1 MYRSNYIQMKK
12 TYKLYSFLLFSLV
25 LGATFSCTKL
35 EDINID
41 PNRASNAHPRALL
54 PKVEWEAFRA
64 WHGTSPLYTLKM
76 IVQTDGENAN
86 QIYNWQRGS
95 FDMYEQLRNVVKL
108 QEEAAAINEPGYLA
122 LAKFFRAYYFYN
134 LTLTF
139 GDIPYTEALQGESN
153 AIYTPKY
160 DAQKDV
166 FVGILKELEEASKM
180 LSENQDI
187 LAGDVIYNGNTALW
201 RRAINAFRLRVLLT
215 LSKKENDTDLNV
227 KSQFA
232 AIAQNEPLLTD
243 GDDAQLVFLDQ
254 EGNRYPEF
262 NSSGYGSGMY
272 MDSTFIKRLQDHN
285 DPRLFAIATRTR
297 LGEEAGLA
305 LDNFAAYEGGDPI
318 VPYAQVN
325 AKAVRGKLSKVLER
339 YTKDATTE
347 PYVLIGYV
355 EQQLI
360 LAEAIVRGWIPGDA
374 TATYNTGIRSAFK
387 FYENNAKGLATFF
400 NAAKVED
407 YLNQDIVSLDAVTT
421 LEEKVARIQMQK
433 YLRSFHQGGY
443 SAYYDHLRTGY
454 PTLRKSAN
462 VQTAYRWMYP
472 QSEYNNNTAQVGMAI
487 KNQFEG
493 NDNIRSKPWWV
504 Q

>member
-1 MYRSNYIQMKK
+1 MRK
-12 TYKLYSFLLFSLV
+12 THKLYTFLLFCVAIGSTV
-25 LGATFSCTKL
+25 SCRKL
-35 EDINID
+35 EDINTD
-41 PNRASNAHPRALL
+41 PNRAGNAHPRALL
-54 PKVEWEAFRA
+54 PKIEWEAFRA

-95 FDMYEQLRNVVKL
+95 FDPYEQLRNVVKL
-108 QEEAAAINEPGYLA
+108 EEEAQSIGEPGYLA

-139 GDIPYTEALQGESN
+139 GDIPYSEALQGERN
-153 AIYTPKY
+153 AIYSPTY

-166 FVGILKELEEASKM
+166 FNGILSELEEASNI
-180 LSENQDI
+180 LTENQEVLTGDI
-187 LAGDVIYNGNTALW
+187 IYEGNTTQW
-201 RRAINAFRLRVLLT
+201 IKAINAFRLRVLLT
-215 LSKKENDTDLNV
+215 LSKKDGDSNLGI
-227 KSQFA
+227 KAKFA
-232 AIAQNEPLLTD
+232 EIAQQAPLLSE

-272 MDSTFIKRLQDHN
+272 MDSTFIKRLQDHK
-285 DPRLFAIATRTR
+285 DPRLFVIATRTR
-297 LGEEAGLA
+297 LAEEAGLA

-325 AKAVRGKLSKVLER
+325 AKAVQGKLSKVLER

-347 PYVLIGYV
+347 PYVLIGYA
-355 EQQLI
+355 EQQFI
-360 LAEAIVRGWIPGDA
+360 LAEAMIRGWITGNA
-374 TATYNTGIRSAFK
+374 TAAYNAGITSAFK
-387 FYENNAKGLATFF
+387 FYENYAKGLGTFV
-400 NAAKVED
+400 NASKVEA
-407 YLNQDIVSLDAVTT
+407 YLKQDIVRLDAVSTT
-421 LEEKVARIQMQK
+421 EEKLARIHMQK

-454 PTLRKSAN
+454 PSLRKSAN
-462 VQTAYRWMYP
+462 VLTAYRWMYP
-472 QSEYNNNTAQVGMAI
+472 QSEYNNNTANVGSAI
-487 KNQFEG
+487 QSQFGG